1 MNSTEYYNDMV
12 NTYSEYIT
20 EDRMHELHY
29 LTDAQ
34 FDKLVFSGNN
44 TNVPINLLNI
54 FTKKELS
61 YILDYS
67 ELLST
72 YNRDWVT
79 NYVLDEFFKEEQ

>member
-1 MNSTEYYNDMV
+1 MSSTEYYNDMV
-12 NTYSEYIT
+12 STYREYIT

-29 LTDAQ
+29 LTDQQ
-34 FDKLVFSGNN
+34 FDKLIFSGNN
-44 TNVPINLLNI
+44 TNVHINLLDI
-54 FTKKELS
+54 FTKKELN

-72 YNRDWVT
+72 HNRDWVT